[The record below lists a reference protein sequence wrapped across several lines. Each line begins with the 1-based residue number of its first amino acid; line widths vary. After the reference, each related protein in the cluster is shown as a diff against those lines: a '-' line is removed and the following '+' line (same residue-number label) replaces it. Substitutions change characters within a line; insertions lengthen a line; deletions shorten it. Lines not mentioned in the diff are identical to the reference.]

1 MLLTLV
7 ILLPVLGA
15 LALLAI
21 PSEQTETIRRVGL
34 VVALIVF
41 VLSTGLFVNFE
52 SGTSKYQ
59 FEIDAPWISIPEIHF
74 HIGIDGISL
83 WLIMLTTFLMPI
95 ALLASWR
102 ITERVKAF
110 FALFLLLETG
120 MLGVFAS
127 LDLFLFYVFWEVSLV
142 PMYFIIG
149 VWGHG
154 RRIYAAVKFFLFTM
168 AGSALM
174 LVAIVWLYRVAH
186 TFSIPLLMDRRA
198 LFAGPEQGFLF
209 LAFFVAFAIKVP
221 MFPLHTWLPDAH
233 TEAPTAGSVM
243 LAAVML
249 KMGTYGMVR
258 FCVPLFPEAAG
269 RHAPWIV
276 TLALIGIV
284 YGALVAMV
292 QPNLKKLVAYSSVSH
307 LGLVVLGIF
316 SFNQIAMDGAVFQM
330 LNHGISTGALFLLV
344 GMLYDRRHNFM
355 IAEYGGLATPLPVFS
370 SMFLFVT
377 LSSIGLPLLN
387 GFVGEFLILL
397 GASQAR
403 FVYSVVAATATIL
416 SAVYM
421 LWMYQRVFLGE
432 VTNSQNSKLSDMSA
446 REKWVILP
454 VMAMAL
460 IMGVASGWFFK
471 PMEASTAEV
480 VKQSGVPAHVENRI
494 APPARGAL
502 NGGGQ

>member
-7 ILLPVLGA
+7 ILLPAVSA
-15 LALLAI
+15 LALLTI
-21 PSEQTETIRRVGL
+21 PSSQPETIRRAGFAA
-34 VVALIVF
+34 ALIVF
-41 VLSTGLFVNFE
+41 MLSLGLLWQFE
-52 SGTSKYQ
+52 SNAAGYQ
-59 FEIDAPWISIPEIHF
+59 FESDLPWIGIPDIHF
-74 HIGIDGISL
+74 HLGIDGISL
-83 WLIMLTTFLMPI
+83 WLILLTTFLMPI
-95 ALLASWR
+95 ALLASWG

-110 FALFLLLETG
+110 FCLFLLLETG
-120 MLGVFAS
+120 MMGVFAS

-154 RRIYAAVKFFLFTM
+154 RRVYAAIKFFLFTM
-168 AGSALM
+168 AGSTLM
-174 LVAIVWLYRVAH
+174 LVAIVWLYRAAH
-186 TFSIPLLMDRRA
+186 TFSVPALLAHRE
-198 LFAGPEQGFLF
+198 LFSGPEQGWLF

-258 FCVPLFPEAAG
+258 FCLPLFPEAAG
-269 RHAPWIV
+269 RHAPWIIA
-276 TLALIGIV
+276 LALIGIV

-292 QPNLKKLVAYSSVSH
+292 QPNIKKLVAYSSVSH
-307 LGLVVLGIF
+307 LGFVVLGVF
-316 SFNQIAMDGAVFQM
+316 AFNQIAMDGAVYQM
-330 LNHGISTGALFLLV
+330 LNHGISTGGLFLLV
-344 GMLYDRRHNFM
+344 GMLYDRRHRFE
-355 IAEYGGLATPLPVFS
+355 IAEYGGLSTPMPIYTSF
-370 SMFLFVT
+370 FLFVT

-387 GFVGEFLILL
+387 GFVGEFLVLV

-403 FVYSVVAATATIL
+403 FVYSIIAGTATIL

-432 VTNSQNSKLSDMSA
+432 NTNPANANLPDLSL
-446 REKWVILP
+446 REKTVAIP

-471 PMEASTAEV
+471 PMEASTARV
-480 VKQSGVPAHVENRI
+480 VKQTGVPAHVKNA
-494 APPARGAL
+494 APATYE
-502 NGGGQ
+502 GGTR

>member
-1 MLLTLV
+1 MVLTLV
-7 ILLPVLGA
+7 ILLPVVGA

-21 PSEQTETIRRVGL
+21 PSEQMETIRRVGL
-34 VVALIVF
+34 SVALSVF
-41 VLSTGLFVNFE
+41 VLSLGLLWQFD
-52 SGTSKYQ
+52 SGKAGYQ
-59 FEIDAPWISIPEIHF
+59 VETDVPWISIPEIHF

-83 WLIMLTTFLMPI
+83 WLILLTTFLMPI
-95 ALLASWR
+95 ALLASWN
-102 ITERVKAF
+102 IGERVKAF

-168 AGSALM
+168 AGSVLM
-174 LVAIVWLYRVAH
+174 LVAIVWLYRAAH
-186 TFSIPLLMDRRA
+186 TFDIPLLLQHRE
-198 LFAGPEQGFLF
+198 LFAGPEQGWLF
-209 LAFFVAFAIKVP
+209 LAFFLAFAIKVP

-249 KMGTYGMVR
+249 KMGTYGLVR

-292 QPNLKKLVAYSSVSH
+292 QPNMKKLVAYSSVSH

-316 SFNQIAMDGAVFQM
+316 SFNQIALDGAVYQM

-355 IAEYGGLATPLPVFS
+355 IAEYGGLATPLPIFS
-370 SMFLFVT
+370 SVFLFVT
-377 LSSIGLPLLN
+377 FSSIGLPLLN

-403 FVYSVVAATATIL
+403 FVYSVIAATATIL
-416 SAVYM
+416 AAVYM

-432 VTNSQNSKLSDMSA
+432 STNAENNKLSDLSA
-446 REKWVILP
+446 REKWVIAP

-471 PMEASTAEV
+471 PMEGATARV
-480 VKQSGVPAHVENRI
+480 VQQTAAPAHVQNI
-494 APPARGAL
+494 SKPPMAVTL
-502 NGGGQ
+502 TGGGQ